1 MVRLNLMLLLT
12 VVLSAFYLVHT
23 QYESRRLYTQID
35 KARAQVR
42 RLEAEHEHLLVQK
55 QAQATSARVQF
66 IASRQLQMRPANP
79 AITQYATY
87 SGPVPSASSIAQDRQ
102 EGVPAVAGS
111 AVQMGEP
118 GRVKPSAATGV
129 IR

>member
-42 RLEAEHEHLLVQK
+42 RLEADLEHLQVQK

-87 SGPVPSASSIAQDRQ
+87 SGVVPTAVQDRA
-102 EGVPAVAGS
+102 EGVHPVAGQ
-111 AVQMGEP
+111 AAPAGDAGQT
-118 GRVKPSAATGV
+118 KQSAAAGV

>member
-42 RLEAEHEHLLVQK
+42 RLEAEHEHLQVQK

-87 SGPVPSASSIAQDRQ
+87 SGPVPSVATATQDHVEGARPVANQAAS
-102 EGVPAVAGS
+102 AGES
-111 AVQMGEP
+111 PRAKQ
-118 GRVKPSAATGV
+118 SAATGV